1 MASRSM
7 AQPDRG
13 VIVGVDT
20 HGDAHVAAA
29 FTSDLGRP
37 LGHLTIATTPAGYR
51 RLLEWARGLGS
62 DPRFGIEGTGSY
74 GAGLARFLLR
84 PAARSSR

>member
-1 MASRSM
+1 M

-20 HGDAHVAAA
+20 HGEGHVAAA

-37 LGHLTIATTPAGYR
+37 LDT
-51 RLLEWARGLGS
+51 
-62 DPRFGIEGTGSY
+62 
-74 GAGLARFLLR
+74 
-84 PAARSSR
+84 

>member
-1 MASRSM
+1 MAFRSM
-7 AQPDRG
+7 AQLDRG

-37 LGHLTIATTPAGYR
+37 LGHLTVATTPAGYC
-51 RLLEWARGLGS
+51 RLLEWARGLG
-62 DPRFGIEGTGSY
+62 R
-74 GAGLARFLLR
+74 R
-84 PAARSSR
+84 PAIRC